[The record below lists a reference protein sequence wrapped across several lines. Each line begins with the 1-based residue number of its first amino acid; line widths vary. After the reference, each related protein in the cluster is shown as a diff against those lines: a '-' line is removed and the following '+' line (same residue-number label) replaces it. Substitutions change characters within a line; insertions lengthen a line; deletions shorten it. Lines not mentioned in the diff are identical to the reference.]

1 MSAGIH
7 PTITLDLAPSAIDE
21 RHRTAWV
28 RAQRVTARRTRTAR
42 EEPRRPPLVRVED
55 RGAFARLS

>member
-7 PTITLDLAPSAIDE
+7 PTITLDLASSTIDE

-42 EEPRRPPLVRVED
+42 EEPRR
-55 RGAFARLS
+55 

>member
-7 PTITLDLAPSAIDE
+7 PTITLDLASSTIDE

-28 RAQRVTARRTRTAR
+28 RAQRVAARRSRTAG
-42 EEPRRPPLVRVED
+42 EEPRR
-55 RGAFARLS
+55 